1 MRPLFGAA
9 AAVALMFSGCV
20 KEISSDERLDRET
33 SGGPASE
40 ALDADQLA
48 RVNCKD
54 VDEALANAH
63 SESRSE
69 ADRVLLYIDLFK
81 SLQKRTEQFDESMRR
96 NPDLSFKEGSQE
108 LVKARDLC
116 VEKYAD
122 VRVDFDKYV
131 RELVDF
137 AVVDEVR
144 GGATVKVARLDL
156 DVLRKG
162 INALAPADQDLLLQR
177 VANAEK
183 KLGASVPQPAAE
195 GAGGKKR

>member
-9 AAVALMFSGCV
+9 AAFVLSLSGCV

-33 SGGPASE
+33 SGGPASD

-69 ADRVLLYIDLFK
+69 ADRVLLYIDLYK

-131 RELVDF
+131 RDLVDF

-156 DVLRKG
+156 EVLRKG

-177 VANAEK
+177 VTNAEK
-183 KLGASVPQPAAE
+183 KLGMSTSQPSE
-195 GAGGKKR
+195 GTGGKKR

>member
-9 AAVALMFSGCV
+9 AAFALSLSGCV

-33 SGGPASE
+33 AGSAASE

-69 ADRVLLYIDLFK
+69 ADRVLLYIELYK

-122 VRVDFDKYV
+122 VRMDFDKYV
-131 RELVDF
+131 RDLVDF

-156 DVLRKG
+156 EVLRKG

-183 KLGASVPQPAAE
+183 KLGLSTSQPAE

>member
-9 AAVALMFSGCV
+9 AVIALSLSGCV
-20 KEISSDERLDRET
+20 KEISSDERLERET
-33 SGGPASE
+33 AGSPSSD

-69 ADRVLLYIDLFK
+69 ADRVLLYIDLYK
-81 SLQKRTEQFDESMRR
+81 SLQKRSEQFDESMRR

-131 RELVDF
+131 RDLVDF

-156 DVLRKG
+156 EVLRKG
-162 INALAPADQDLLLQR
+162 IDALAPADQDLLLQR

-183 KLGASVPQPAAE
+183 KLGLSTPQPAE
-195 GAGGKKR
+195 GTGGKKR

>member
-1 MRPLFGAA
+1 MRPVLGV
-9 AAVALMFSGCV
+9 AAVLTLSLSGCV

-33 SGGPASE
+33 QGGASGE
-40 ALDADQLA
+40 ALDADQLS

-54 VDEALANAH
+54 VDEALSSAH

-69 ADRVLLYIDLFK
+69 ADRVLLYIDLYK

-122 VRVDFDKYV
+122 VRVDFEKYV

-162 INALAPADQDLLLQR
+162 ISALAPADQDLLLQR
-177 VANAEK
+177 VANAER
-183 KLGASVPQPAAE
+183 KLGAAAPGTE
-195 GAGGKKR
+195 SAGGKKR